1 MNMMQLRFPVAFD
14 SSCGSE
20 AATQKCSGKIGVLK
34 VFANSQENACV
45 GVSFLIKLFI
55 QKESPTQ
62 VFSCQFFEIC

>member
-1 MNMMQLRFPVAFD
+1 MNMMQLRFPVTFD

-34 VFANSQENACV
+34 VSQENACV